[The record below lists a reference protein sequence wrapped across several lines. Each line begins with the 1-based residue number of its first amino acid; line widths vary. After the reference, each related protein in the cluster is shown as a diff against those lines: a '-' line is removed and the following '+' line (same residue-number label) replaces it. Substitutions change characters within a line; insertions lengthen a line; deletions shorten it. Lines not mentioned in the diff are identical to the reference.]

1 MCSNG
6 SDVPLNISISLS
18 LLCLFI
24 RHSQCICGYLLLL
37 FELLFVIIT
46 YLSWNRHL
54 IVAER
59 FACPCDPESC
69 VVWSLV
75 LLVGSL
81 MAEWSQVRGQ
91 TKNGS
96 KNSNE

>member
-1 MCSNG
+1 MSTSGRKYITSVLLRTTIENEWG
-6 SDVPLNISISLS
+6 KLRKLS
-18 LLCLFI
+18 LT
-24 RHSQCICGYLLLL
+24 
-37 FELLFVIIT
+37 VT
-46 YLSWNRHL
+46 WNRHL
-54 IVAER
+54 IVVER
-59 FACPCDPESC
+59 FACPCEPESC

>member
-1 MCSNG
+1 MG
-6 SDVPLNISISLS
+6 DQTSIVTPKVE
-18 LLCLFI
+18 
-24 RHSQCICGYLLLL
+24 Y
-37 FELLFVIIT
+37 FEDSIFYKSEKNFNLKLKKKKV
-46 YLSWNRHL
+46 LSWNRHL
-54 IVAER
+54 IVVER
-59 FACPCDPESC
+59 FACPCEPEGC

-96 KNSNE
+96 KIFSE